1 MVKRKNYDSPFD
13 KEEHNSFEL
22 ENIFDSESLQN
33 TEFTDEFYDYLPSQM
48 MPSYPTHLWNSSF
61 LASSSDK
68 ESDEESEAY
77 KQFKDIE
84 GLE

>member
-1 MVKRKNYDSPFD
+1 
-13 KEEHNSFEL
+13 
-22 ENIFDSESLQN
+22 
-33 TEFTDEFYDYLPSQM
+33 M

>member
-33 TEFTDEFYDYLPSQM
+33 TEFTDEFYDYLPSQIDRK
-48 MPSYPTHLWNSSF
+48 STRLNSSHRCISY
-61 LASSSDK
+61 ASM
-68 ESDEESEAY
+68 E
-77 KQFKDIE
+77 FFIF
-84 GLE
+84 GI